1 MYKKIVVPL
10 DGSKLAEVAVPHLD
24 NFTKASTE
32 VFLVSVTEPV
42 KGLLVEAD
50 IYEPFVSEHPEK
62 VKKTNIGVSQ
72 MSIVYS
78 GADGKTNGA
87 QEIPFTLGK
96 MASSA
101 GDYLRAMAETLT
113 KKGFNITAGVLTG
126 NPATEIIRF
135 AEEHDADLI
144 LIASRGKSGFSR
156 WEMGNIADKII
167 RASKTPVLLV
177 KPAADFKETKPKRRG
192 STI

>member
-10 DGSKLAEVAVPHLD
+10 DGSKLAEVALPHLD
-24 NFTKASTE
+24 NFAKTGTE

-42 KGLLVEAD
+42 KGMLVEAD
-50 IYEPFVSEHPEK
+50 IHEPFVSEHPAK
-62 VKKTNIGVSQ
+62 VKKTGIGISQ
-72 MSIVYS
+72 LSIVYS

-96 MASSA
+96 MASTA
-101 GDYLRAMAETLT
+101 GDYLRTMAEQLT
-113 KKGFNITAGVLTG
+113 KKGFKVTAGVLVG
-126 NPATEIIRF
+126 NPAAEIIRF
-135 AEEHDADLI
+135 ADEHSADLI

-167 RASKTPVLLV
+167 RAAKTPVLLV